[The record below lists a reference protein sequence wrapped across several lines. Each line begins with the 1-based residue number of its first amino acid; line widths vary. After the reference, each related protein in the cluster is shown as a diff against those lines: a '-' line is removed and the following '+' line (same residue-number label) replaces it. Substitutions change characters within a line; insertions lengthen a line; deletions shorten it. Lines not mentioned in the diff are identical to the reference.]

1 MVENNIFYA
10 IGFQAHVFCEKA
22 TNHRVADDTFTMIH
36 GWLLM
41 TCQLLMFR
49 AGLAKW
55 LLVSAE
61 AVAKMLPL
69 ARTRSRM
76 GRASQVG
83 CLDLWSWCW

>member
-1 MVENNIFYA
+1 
-10 IGFQAHVFCEKA
+10 
-22 TNHRVADDTFTMIH
+22 
-36 GWLLM
+36 M

-49 AGLAKW
+49 AELAKW

-83 CLDLWSWCW
+83 CLDLWSWWW